1 MIWSATVINVHR
13 TAAQAPSR
21 IQLHSW
27 ALATLFLGCSAETPA
42 VQQRPQAEV
51 VLDSAADSAADP
63 SASPAQI
70 APRRQA
76 TAPAHGYGDQ
86 IAWRGLDEGL
96 AEARS
101 LGRPLM
107 LVVHASWCP
116 RCRELKPRFSD
127 PALVEASERFVMV
140 NIDQDEEPQ
149 SLRYGPDGQY
159 VPRILFLDAQGQVDA
174 TLSNAG
180 RKKYKYFYMPQ
191 DDLVGVMQQ
200 ALARTASTAPPLQP
214 PHASR

>member
-21 IQLHSW
+21 IQLHLW

-51 VLDSAADSAADP
+51 VLDSAADP

-107 LVVHASWCP
+107 LVVHAAWCP
-116 RCRELKPRFSD
+116 RCKELRQRFFDPTLAETSD
-127 PALVEASERFVMV
+127 RFIMV
-140 NIDQDEEPQ
+140 NLDQDATPEA
-149 SLRYGPDGQY
+149 LRHGPDGTY
-159 VPRILFLDAQGQVDA
+159 IPRVLFFDPQGRVDP
-174 TLSNAG
+174 TLSNPG
-180 RKKYKYFYMPQ
+180 RAKYKYFYMPQ
-191 DDLVGVMQQ
+191 DDLVGVMHQ
-200 ALARTASTAPPLQP
+200 ALDRLAPAHETPRSP
-214 PHASR
+214 PQ

>member
-1 MIWSATVINVHR
+1 MLWSATVINVHR

-21 IQLHSW
+21 IQPRLW
-27 ALATLFLGCSAETPA
+27 ALATLFLACSAEPSA
-42 VQQRPQAEV
+42 PQPRSQPEV
-51 VLDSAADSAADP
+51 VLATAAEP
-63 SASPAQI
+63 EPQI

-96 AEARS
+96 AEAKA

-127 PALVEASERFVMV
+127 PALVAASERFIMV
-140 NIDQDEEPQ
+140 NLDQDEEPQ
-149 SLRYGPDGQY
+149 AHRYGPDGQY
-159 VPRILFLDAQGQVDA
+159 IPRVLFLDAQGQVDA
-174 TLSNAG
+174 TLSNAS
-180 RKKYKYFYMPQ
+180 RSKYKYFYMPQ
-191 DDLVGVMQQ
+191 DDLVGLMQQ
-200 ALARTASTAPPLQP
+200 ALARTASTAPP

>member
-1 MIWSATVINVHR
+1 VINVHR
-13 TAAQAPSR
+13 TAAQALSR
-21 IQLHSW
+21 IQPRLW
-27 ALATLFLGCSAETPA
+27 ALATLFLGCGAETPA
-42 VQQRPQAEV
+42 VQPQPQAEV
-51 VLDSAADSAADP
+51 VLDTAADP
-63 SASPAQI
+63 AASPAQI

-107 LVVHASWCP
+107 LVIHASWCP

-127 PALVEASERFVMV
+127 PALVDASERFVMV
-140 NIDQDEEPQ
+140 NLDQDEHPQ

-159 VPRILFLDAQGQVDA
+159 VPRVLFLDAQGRVDA
-174 TLSNAG
+174 TLSNAS
-180 RKKYKYFYMPQ
+180 RSKYKYFYMPQ

-200 ALARTASTAPPLQP
+200 ALARNDHPPP
-214 PHASR
+214 APHASR

>member
-1 MIWSATVINVHR
+1 MINVHR
-13 TAAQAPSR
+13 AAARAPNR
-21 IQLHSW
+21 FQPRVW
-27 ALATLFLGCSAETPA
+27 ALATLFLGCGGEAPA
-42 VQQRPQAEV
+42 ARPQAVPEV
-51 VLDSAADSAADP
+51 VLDTAADP
-63 SASPAQI
+63 TVASPAQI

-107 LVVHASWCP
+107 LVIHASWCP

-127 PALVEASERFVMV
+127 PALVDASERFVMV
-140 NIDQDEEPQ
+140 NLDQDEEPQ

-159 VPRILFLDAQGQVDA
+159 VPRVLFLDAQGRVDA
-174 TLSNAG
+174 TLSNAS
-180 RKKYKYFYMPQ
+180 RRQYKYFYMPQ

-200 ALARTASTAPPLQP
+200 ALARNDQA

>member
-1 MIWSATVINVHR
+1 VITVHR

-21 IQLHSW
+21 IQPRLW
-27 ALATLFLGCSAETPA
+27 ALATLFLACSAETPA
-42 VQQRPQAEV
+42 NPAQPQPEV
-51 VLDSAADSAADP
+51 ILDTAADSAGDA
-63 SASPAQI
+63 PAQI

-76 TAPAHGYGDQ
+76 TAPARGYGDQ

-127 PALVEASERFVMV
+127 PALVDASERFVMV
-140 NIDQDEEPQ
+140 NLDQDEDPQ

-159 VPRILFLDAQGQVDA
+159 VPRVLFLDAQGRVDA
-174 TLSNAG
+174 TLSNAS
-180 RKKYKYFYMPQ
+180 RSKYKYFYMPH

-200 ALARTASTAPPLQP
+200 ALARNDHP

>member
-1 MIWSATVINVHR
+1 M
-13 TAAQAPSR
+13 
-21 IQLHSW
+21 W
-27 ALATLFLGCSAETPA
+27 ALATVFLGCGAETPA
-42 VQQRPQAEV
+42 ARPQAVPEV
-51 VLDSAADSAADP
+51 VLDTAADP
-63 SASPAQI
+63 TVASPAQI
-70 APRRQA
+70 APRRKA

-107 LVVHASWCP
+107 LVIHASWCP

-127 PALVEASERFVMV
+127 PALVDASERFVMV
-140 NIDQDEEPQ
+140 NLDQDEEPQ

-159 VPRILFLDAQGQVDA
+159 VPRVLFLDAQGRVDA
-174 TLSNAG
+174 TLSNAS
-180 RKKYKYFYMPQ
+180 RRQYKYFYMPQ

-200 ALARTASTAPPLQP
+200 ALSRTDQA